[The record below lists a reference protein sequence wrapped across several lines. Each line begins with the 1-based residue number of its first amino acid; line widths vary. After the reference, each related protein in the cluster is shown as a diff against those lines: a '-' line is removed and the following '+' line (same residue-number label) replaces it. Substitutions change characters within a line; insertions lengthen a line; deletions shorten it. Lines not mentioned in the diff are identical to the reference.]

1 MARRTRRPGYRAWG
15 LRPRREVT
23 QLTMSNFDAGALETT
38 VSESSNPM
46 DGRPAG
52 SRSYG
57 ETSTAVHPAAPQTH
71 SAAPTAAPP
80 FPAATPTPS
89 PVAVGAGS
97 GAGTSQF
104 QVPADPSES
113 RRPGLSG
120 SAEGV
125 RGALTGAGRSFAR
138 VGAAIG
144 SATQESR
151 QGRTGGG
158 PSGPVSPQ
166 ARVRKARLR
175 VARVDPWSVMKVSF
189 VLSIAMGIVTIVGT
203 AVVWNVLN
211 ALGVFSSLNK
221 TVGDLTSSGTTT
233 GTSSFNLSS
242 FLSFGHVEGYMMII
256 ALVDVV
262 LATALATLGA
272 YLYNLAAGFVGGF
285 EVTLAEDQ

>member
-1 MARRTRRPGYRAWG
+1 
-15 LRPRREVT
+15 
-23 QLTMSNFDAGALETT
+23 MSNFDAGALETT
-38 VSESSNPM
+38 VSESSNPI
-46 DGRPAG
+46 DGRPSG

-57 ETSTAVHPAAPQTH
+57 EAPAAVHSAATQTQT
-71 SAAPTAAPP
+71 APTAAPP
-80 FPAATPTPS
+80 FPTAAPAPTP
-89 PVAVGAGS
+89 VTAGVGASSS
-97 GAGTSQF
+97 GATSQF
-104 QVPADPSES
+104 QPATEGPDS
-113 RRPGLSG
+113 RRSG
-120 SAEGV
+120 SGLTGPAEGV

-151 QGRTGGG
+151 QNRPAGG
-158 PSGPVSPQ
+158 PGGQVSPQ

-203 AVVWNVLN
+203 AIVWNVLN

>member
-1 MARRTRRPGYRAWG
+1 
-15 LRPRREVT
+15 
-23 QLTMSNFDAGALETT
+23 MSNFDAGALETT

-46 DGRPAG
+46 DARPAG

-57 ETSTAVHPAAPQTH
+57 EASTAVRPAAQASH
-71 SAAPTAAPP
+71 SAPTAAP
-80 FPAATPTPS
+80 FTAAAPASAP
-89 PVAVGAGS
+89 AGAGVGAG
-97 GAGTSQF
+97 AGQF
-104 QVPADPSES
+104 QPAPDSGDARRGGSSPADTVG
-113 RRPGLSG
+113 RALS
-120 SAEGV
+120 
-125 RGALTGAGRSFAR
+125 GAGRSFAR

-151 QGRTGGG
+151 QNRGAA
-158 PSGPVSPQ
+158 SSSVAPQ
-166 ARVRKARLR
+166 PRVRKARLR

-221 TVGDLTSSGTTT
+221 TVGDLTSSGTGTST
-233 GTSSFNLSS
+233 TSSFNLAS
-242 FLSFGHVEGYMMII
+242 FLSFGHVEGYMVII

>member
-1 MARRTRRPGYRAWG
+1 
-15 LRPRREVT
+15 
-23 QLTMSNFDAGALETT
+23 MSNFDAGALETT
-38 VSESSNPM
+38 VSESSNPI
-46 DGRPAG
+46 DGRPSG

-57 ETSTAVHPAAPQTH
+57 DGPAAAH
-71 SAAPTAAPP
+71 SATPQAHAAATAAPP
-80 FPAATPTPS
+80 FPAAAVPTP
-89 PVAVGAGS
+89 VGAGVGVGVGSGGNAGSS
-97 GAGTSQF
+97 GATSQF
-104 QVPADPSES
+104 QPATDGPDS
-113 RRPGLSG
+113 RRPGFTG

-125 RGALTGAGRSFAR
+125 RGALSGAARPFAR

-144 SATQESR
+144 NATQESR
-151 QGRTGGG
+151 QNRTADG
-158 PSGPVSPQ
+158 PGGPVSPQ

-242 FLSFGHVEGYMMII
+242 FLSFGHVEGYMVII

>member
-1 MARRTRRPGYRAWG
+1 M
-15 LRPRREVT
+15 
-23 QLTMSNFDAGALETT
+23 
-38 VSESSNPM
+38 SESSNPAA
-46 DGRPAG
+46 GRPGG

-57 ETSTAVHPAAPQTH
+57 DAQTAVRPAPAASAPTGSAVSAPSPTSAPAAPTGPAVPGLGA
-71 SAAPTAAPP
+71 SSGSNPLPPAPD
-80 FPAATPTPS
+80 ATDS
-89 PVAVGAGS
+89 RRSGSSGS
-97 GAGTSQF
+97 GSSSSGTG
-104 QVPADPSES
+104 P
-113 RRPGLSG
+113 LSG
-120 SAEGV
+120 ASDGV
-125 RGALTGAGRSFAR
+125 GRALSGAGRSFAR

-151 QGRTGGG
+151 
-158 PSGPVSPQ
+158 PSNRPGSAVSPQ

-211 ALGVFSSLNK
+211 ALGVFTSLNK
-221 TVGDLTSSGTTT
+221 TVGDLTSSGTGT
-233 GTSSFNLSS
+233 GSTSSFNLSS

-262 LATALATLGA
+262 LATALATLGS

>member
-1 MARRTRRPGYRAWG
+1 
-15 LRPRREVT
+15 
-23 QLTMSNFDAGALETT
+23 MSNFDAGALETT
-38 VSESSNPM
+38 VSESSNPI
-46 DGRPAG
+46 DGRPSG

-57 ETSTAVHPAAPQTH
+57 DGPAAVH
-71 SAAPTAAPP
+71 SAAPQAHGSATAAPP
-80 FPAATPTPS
+80 FPAAASVPTP
-89 PVAVGAGS
+89 VAAGVGAGAGLGSSAAGSAGSS
-97 GAGTSQF
+97 GGTSQF
-104 QVPADPSES
+104 QPAADGPDS

-125 RGALTGAGRSFAR
+125 RGALSGAGRSFAR

-144 SATQESR
+144 TATQESR
-151 QGRTGGG
+151 QNRTADG
-158 PSGPVSPQ
+158 PGGPVSPQ

-189 VLSIAMGIVTIVGT
+189 VLSIAMGIVTVVGT
-203 AVVWNVLN
+203 AIVWNVLN
-211 ALGVFSSLNK
+211 ALGVFTSLNK
-221 TVGDLTSSGTTT
+221 TVGDLTSSGTNT

>member
-1 MARRTRRPGYRAWG
+1 
-15 LRPRREVT
+15 
-23 QLTMSNFDAGALETT
+23 
-38 VSESSNPM
+38 VSESSNPL

-57 ETSTAVHPAAPQTH
+57 GDGQTAVRTSAPEPTHAAAP
-71 SAAPTAAPP
+71 ATAAPAVAA
-80 FPAATPTPS
+80 PAATAPNPFAQ
-89 PVAVGAGS
+89 PPAQPQPQNPFGEPEAGD
-97 GAGTSQF
+97 ARRPPHA
-104 QVPADPSES
+104 PADSVG
-113 RRPGLSG
+113 RALS
-120 SAEGV
+120 
-125 RGALTGAGRSFAR
+125 GAGRSFAR

-144 SATQESR
+144 SATQGQQNQGQQGQPQSR
-151 QGRTGGG
+151 
-158 PSGPVSPQ
+158 PSGSPQ

-189 VLSIAMGIVTIVGT
+189 VLSIAMGIVTVVGT

-211 ALGVFSSLNK
+211 ALGVFNSLNK
-221 TVGDLTSSGTTT
+221 TVGDLTSSGTT
-233 GTSSFNLSS
+233 GSSTFNLSS
-242 FLSFGHVEGYMMII
+242 FLSFGHVEGYMMVI

>member
-1 MARRTRRPGYRAWG
+1 
-15 LRPRREVT
+15 
-23 QLTMSNFDAGALETT
+23 MSNFDAGALETT

-46 DGRPAG
+46 DGRPGG

-57 ETSTAVHPAAPQTH
+57 GASAAGH
-71 SAAPTAAPP
+71 SAASTAAHP
-80 FPAATPTPS
+80 FPAATPASTP
-89 PVAVGAGS
+89 VTAGAPTGAATS
-97 GAGTSQF
+97 AGTGRLQ
-104 QVPADPSES
+104 PANAPAEG
-113 RRPGLSG
+113 RRPGLAG

-125 RGALTGAGRSFAR
+125 RGALSGAGRSFAR

-151 QGRTGGG
+151 QNRPSGG
-158 PSGPVSPQ
+158 PSGAGPTQ

-211 ALGVFSSLNK
+211 ALGVFTSLNK